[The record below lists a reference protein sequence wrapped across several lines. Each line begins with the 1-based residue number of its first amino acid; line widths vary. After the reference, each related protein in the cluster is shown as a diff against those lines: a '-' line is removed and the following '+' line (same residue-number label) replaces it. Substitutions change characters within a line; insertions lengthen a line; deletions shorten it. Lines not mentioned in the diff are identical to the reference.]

1 MIELDDGNYAI
12 QPNNRV
18 KLFEPS
24 FVTKWGETV
33 IDRRLGTAYWS
44 VENQPRWVFSDDDRY
59 EYEIK
64 EKND

>member
-1 MIELDDGNYAI
+1 
-12 QPNNRV
+12 V

-24 FVTKWGETV
+24 FVTKWGETI

-44 VENQPRWVFSDDDRY
+44 VENQPRWTFSDDDRY
-59 EYEIK
+59 EYEIE